1 MDRAASSTAEPL
13 AAGAGDAPSVARVAG
28 DSVSVII
35 CAYTLDRWDDLV
47 RAVESVRNQTYPAL
61 ETIVVI
67 DGNEELK
74 RRAEERLEGVTVLMN
89 AHAPGLSGGRLTG
102 GDHARGAILAFLDD
116 DAIADDVWLEEMHA
130 AYEDPNVLGAGG
142 RVDPLWETERPSWL
156 SPELDWVVGC
166 TYVGLPINGGRIRSP
181 IGANMSMRADVLRRT
196 GTFAPELSR
205 LERGKSVS
213 GTAEETEFCIRA
225 ANLYPDQYWVYRHRA
240 RVRHAVPAQR
250 ATWRFFVRRC
260 RVEGDA
266 KGYLTALAGTRDG
279 LRSERTYVRSVLPRA
294 VAREL
299 GGALRG
305 RTGGL
310 RRAGAIVVGLA
321 ATTWAY
327 VRTRALLLVGVRRIG
342 SGA

>member
-1 MDRAASSTAEPL
+1 MNRMPGPVAE
-13 AAGAGDAPSVARVAG
+13 ARPSARVVG

-47 RAVESVRNQTYPAL
+47 RAVESVRDQTYPAL

-74 RRAEERLEGVTVLMN
+74 RRAEERIEGVAVLMN
-89 AHAPGLSGGRLTG
+89 THAPGLSGGRLTG
-102 GDHARGAILAFLDD
+102 GDHASGAILAFLDD

-130 AYEDPNVLGAGG
+130 AYEDPKVLGAGG
-142 RVDPLWETERPSWL
+142 RVDPLWETERPAWF
-156 SPELDWVVGC
+156 PAEFDWVIGC
-166 TYVGLPINGGRIRSP
+166 TYVGLPIDDGRIRSP
-181 IGANMSMRADVLRRT
+181 IGANMSMWADVLRRT

-225 ANLYPDQYWVYRHRA
+225 ANLYPGRYWVYRPRA

-250 ATWRFFVRRC
+250 ATWRFFLRRC

-279 LRSERTYVRSVLPRA
+279 LRSERAYVRSVLPRA
-294 VAREL
+294 VAREIA
-299 GGALRG
+299 GALRG

-310 RRAGAIVVGLA
+310 RRAGAIIVGLA

-327 VRTRALLLVGVRRIG
+327 GRTRALLLTGARRIG